1 MSRRIP
7 GPLRWSIL
15 VALAGVVVVAVAQSW
30 VAAAPFAAV
39 QGWTQTQWGPLGP
52 ADRDLLEKVRL
63 AGLWEA
69 PTGQQGE
76 QQASSPAVREVARK
90 LGVEHHDLDAEVR
103 TVAEQLG
110 VQLPSRP
117 NDQQIAW
124 MNDLTARTGT
134 DYDRQFVQILR
145 AAHGSVL
152 PAITEVRVG
161 TRNELMRQFAIEAD
175 TYVTRHLGYLESTG
189 LVDYDALPAPPLPDS
204 VRTPSDLV
212 VPGLVVGVALLAAGG
227 LLMTLYRRGRPAG
240 ASALAEVSRLLPAGG
255 AIPRPRR
262 ARDDGAAPARAA
274 LAVGPPDPWDEL
286 ARAPQVR
293 PRTGGAHAAP
303 GEDTVADL
311 LAPDGY
317 RPGRS
322 AGDRHEPDGFAP
334 EPYPPAGLGP
344 DDVAR
349 DGRSPDGHPPDGHP
363 PDGHPPDGYPVD
375 GFAPDPYAPDGLDP
389 DPPGPLDP
397 DPAGHDPLG
406 GVSGAHPLEP
416 DQDAHPSGEREHA
429 YRRRGSRS
437 AGSHRDRTAP
447 RSRHR

>member
-30 VAAAPFAAV
+30 VAAAPFAAAR
-39 QGWTQTQWGPLGP
+39 GWTQTQWGPLGP

-117 NDQQIAW
+117 NDQQIGW

-152 PAITEVRVG
+152 PVITEVRVG
-161 TRNELMRQFAIEAD
+161 TRNELMRQFATEAD
-175 TYVTRHLGYLESTG
+175 TYVTRHIGYLESTG

-204 VRTPSDLV
+204 ARTASDLV

-227 LLMTLYRRGRPAG
+227 LVMTLYRRGRPAG
-240 ASALAEVSRLLPAGG
+240 AAALAEVSRLLPAGG
-255 AIPRPRR
+255 AVPRPRR
-262 ARDDGAAPARAA
+262 ARDDGAGTARAA

-286 ARAPQVR
+286 GRAPQVR
-293 PRTGGAHAAP
+293 PRTPGEEGPVRAPGAEDPPAGPTAPDPNDPAPGDPAAP
-303 GEDTVADL
+303 GA
-311 LAPDGY
+311 A
-317 RPGRS
+317 RS
-322 AGDRHEPDGFAP
+322 AP
-334 EPYPPAGLGP
+334 GP
-344 DDVAR
+344 DD
-349 DGRSPDGHPPDGHP
+349 PHPLRAGAH
-363 PDGHPPDGYPVD
+363 
-375 GFAPDPYAPDGLDP
+375 
-389 DPPGPLDP
+389 PLDP
-397 DPAGHDPLG
+397 DQ
-406 GVSGAHPLEP
+406 SS
-416 DQDAHPSGEREHA
+416 HPSGPDAGERDHTF
-429 YRRRGSRS
+429 RRRGYRS
-437 AGSHRDRTAP
+437 TGSHRDRTAP